1 MYKLTEF
8 SETFRVE
15 FFLFFFIQV
24 ALRLYLLSISDTD
37 SISFLNYITIFSY
50 GFLYDLVTFGWI
62 LLVLSLTTLIWL
74 TQEEIII
81 FKILRFFVF
90 FTFIL
95 IIFLATTSEII
106 FWYEFKSRFNFI
118 AVDYLVY
125 TDEVIKNLMQSYAF
139 IEILIG
145 LSIGSLMTAVVLFKF
160 LKTTINGN
168 RLLPFAILVLFNF
181 ASYSFVNNDLV
192 NSDNR
197 YINEISKN
205 GLYSLFSAYF
215 HNDLSYEE
223 FYVTLD
229 EPARFNILQSKFKQ
243 NFHEGSIIRSLKS
256 TVKEKKHNIVIIIVE
271 SLSAEFL
278 SAFGNTLN
286 ITPYLDDLKD
296 KSVFFTNMYATG
308 TRTVYGLAA
317 ITLSIPPIPGN
328 SIVRRPENEDMFS
341 LGGVLKAKGYHNQF
355 VYGGFGYFD
364 NMNYFFQN
372 NGYQIIDR
380 ADFKSKEV
388 TFSNAWGVCDEDLLN
403 KALREIDILHE
414 KSLPFFQVI
423 MTTSNHRPF
432 TFPAGRIDLTAQKRE
447 SAVKY
452 TDYAIGKFLEEAKKK
467 PWFDNTIFVII
478 ADHAASSCGKIAL
491 DPNKHRIPLFLYAPK
506 ILTPKIINNLSSQ
519 IDLAP
524 TLLGILDIEYETQ
537 FYGLDLLRENP
548 NRAFISNYREMGYIE
563 NDKMVVLSPTR
574 QKKFFIKDNEEQ
586 FVALE
591 KEDKNL
597 LETAIS
603 YFQTATNWRLYSKKH

>member
-1 MYKLTEF
+1 MYKLTAF
-8 SETFRVE
+8 FKTFQIE
-15 FFLFFFIQV
+15 FFLFFFIQI
-24 ALRLYLLSISDTD
+24 ALKLYLLTISDID

-50 GFLYDLVTFGWI
+50 GFLYDLVAFGWI
-62 LLVLSLTTLIWL
+62 LLVLSLTALIWL
-74 TQEEIII
+74 PQEESII

-90 FTFIL
+90 FTFIF
-95 IIFLATTSEII
+95 IIFLTTTSEII

-139 IEILIG
+139 IEIIIG
-145 LSIGSLMTAVVLFKF
+145 LSIGSLITAIVLFKF
-160 LKTTINGN
+160 LKTTIKNN
-168 RLLPFAILVLFNF
+168 KLLPFAILVLLNF
-181 ASYSFVNNDLV
+181 ISYFVVNNELV
-192 NSDNR
+192 NSNNR

-215 HNDLSYEE
+215 HNDLSYEQ
-223 FYVTLD
+223 FYLTLD
-229 EPARFNILQSKFKQ
+229 ESTRFSILQSKLKQ
-243 NFHEGSIIRSLKS
+243 NFHDGSISRSIKS
-256 TVKEKKHNIVIIIVE
+256 NAKEKKHNIVIITVE
-271 SLSAEFL
+271 SLSADFL
-278 SAFGNTLN
+278 NAFGNKLN
-286 ITPYLDDLKD
+286 ITPYLDGLKS

-317 ITLSIPPIPGN
+317 ITLSMPPIPGN
-328 SIVRRPENEDMFS
+328 SIVRRLGNEDMFS
-341 LGGVLKAKGYHNQF
+341 LGLVLKAKGYHNQF
-355 VYGGFGYFD
+355 IYGGFGYFD

-380 ADFKSKEV
+380 ADFKSEEV

-403 KALREIDILHE
+403 KVIKEIDILHE
-414 KSLPFFQVI
+414 KSLPFFQMI

-432 TFPAGRIDLTAQKRE
+432 TFPAGKIDLPMQRRE

-452 TDYAIGKFLEEAKKK
+452 TDYAIGKFLEEAKNK

-506 ILTPKIINNLSSQ
+506 ILTPKIINSLSSQ

-524 TLLGILDIEYETQ
+524 TLLGILDMEYKTK
-537 FYGLDLLRENP
+537 FYGFDLMKENP
-548 NRAFISNYREMGYIE
+548 KRAFISNYREMGYIE
-563 NDKMVVLSPTR
+563 DDNMVILSPTK
-574 QKKFFIKDNEEQ
+574 QKKFFIKNDDGQ
-586 FVALE
+586 FITID

-597 LETAIS
+597 LKAAIS